1 MRERERET
9 LGVSFRSITLALRGV
24 RFGHVPTD
32 KTLLTTDATT
42 NKRQREEILNSS
54 FLLRLLLLSFIDV
67 ADALELRRRRRGI
80 VSDLSRNHLNDA
92 TCHDGGGSSVVHVKK
107 KREWDLE
114 RCCRSNAYGGST
126 SLVVNADADANGG
139 A

>member
-1 MRERERET
+1 LDT
-9 LGVSFRSITLALRGV
+9 FQ
-24 RFGHVPTD
+24 TD

-67 ADALELRRRRRGI
+67 ADALELRRRRGI

-92 TCHDGGGSSVVHVKK
+92 TFHGGGGSSVVHVLKK
-107 KREWDLE
+107 ENGTL
-114 RCCRSNAYGGST
+114 NG
-126 SLVVNADADANGG
+126 VVVQMRMVA
-139 A
+139 